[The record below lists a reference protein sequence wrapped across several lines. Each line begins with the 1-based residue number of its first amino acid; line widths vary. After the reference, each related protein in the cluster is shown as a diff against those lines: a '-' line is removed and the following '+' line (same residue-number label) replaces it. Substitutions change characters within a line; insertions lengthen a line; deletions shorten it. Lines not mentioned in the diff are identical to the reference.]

1 MSSTAYETDYNQWLK
16 ETVKQLQERNFDQVD
31 LDNLIEEIES
41 IRKSD
46 RRALMSLLTRLIEQL
61 LKLAYWQEE
70 KKRSGNHWAAAIVN
84 FRAQIQHRLEDS
96 PSWQEEKKR
105 SGNHWAAEIVNFR
118 AQIQHRLED
127 SPSLKTELAA
137 MYDKVYPVA
146 IKSVSQLFS
155 LNSDAH
161 ISLEQ
166 TLDDNWFPPAEK

>member
-16 ETVKQLQERNFDQVD
+16 ETVKQLRERNFEQVD
-31 LDNLIEEIES
+31 WDNLIEEIES
-41 IRKSD
+41 MGKSD
-46 RRALMSLLTRLIEQL
+46 RRALMSLLTRLIEHL

-84 FRAQIQHRLEDS
+84 FRAQIQ
-96 PSWQEEKKR
+96 Q
-105 SGNHWAAEIVNFR
+105 
-118 AQIQHRLED
+118 RLED
-127 SPSLKTELAA
+127 SPSLRPELAA

-166 TLDDNWFPPAEK
+166 ILDDNWFPPAEK

>member
-16 ETVKQLQERNFDQVD
+16 ETVKQLQERNFEQVD
-31 LDNLIEEIES
+31 WDNLIEEIES

-46 RRALMSLLTRLIEQL
+46 RRALMSLLTRLIEHL

-96 PSWQEEKKR
+96 PSLRQ
-105 SGNHWAAEIVNFR
+105 
-118 AQIQHRLED
+118 
-127 SPSLKTELAA
+127 ELAA

>member
-16 ETVKQLQERNFDQVD
+16 ETVKQLQERNFEQVD
-31 LDNLIEEIES
+31 WDNLIEEIES
-41 IRKSD
+41 MGKSD
-46 RRALMSLLTRLIEQL
+46 RRALMSLLTRLIEHL

-96 PSWQEEKKR
+96 PSLR
-105 SGNHWAAEIVNFR
+105 
-118 AQIQHRLED
+118 
-127 SPSLKTELAA
+127 PELAV

>member
-16 ETVKQLQERNFDQVD
+16 ETVKQLQERNFEQVD
-31 LDNLIEEIES
+31 WDNLIAEIES
-41 IRKSD
+41 MGKSD
-46 RRALMSLLTRLIEQL
+46 RRALMSLLTRLIEHL

-70 KKRSGNHWAAAIVN
+70 KKRSGNHWAAA
-84 FRAQIQHRLEDS
+84 
-96 PSWQEEKKR
+96 
-105 SGNHWAAEIVNFR
+105 IVNFR

>member
-16 ETVKQLQERNFDQVD
+16 ETVKHLQERNFEQVD
-31 LDNLIEEIES
+31 WDNLIEEIES
-41 IRKSD
+41 MGKSD
-46 RRALMSLLTRLIEQL
+46 RRALMSLLTRLIEHL

-84 FRAQIQHRLEDS
+84 FRAQIQQRLEDS
-96 PSWQEEKKR
+96 PSSR
-105 SGNHWAAEIVNFR
+105 
-118 AQIQHRLED
+118 
-127 SPSLKTELAA
+127 PELAA

-161 ISLEQ
+161 ISLKQ

>member
-16 ETVKQLQERNFDQVD
+16 ETVKQLRERNFEQVD
-31 LDNLIEEIES
+31 WDNLIEEIES
-41 IRKSD
+41 MGKSD
-46 RRALMSLLTRLIEQL
+46 RRALMSLLTRLIEHL

-96 PSWQEEKKR
+96 PSLRQ
-105 SGNHWAAEIVNFR
+105 
-118 AQIQHRLED
+118 
-127 SPSLKTELAA
+127 ELAA

-166 TLDDNWFPPAEK
+166 TLDDNWFPPG

>member
-16 ETVKQLQERNFDQVD
+16 ETVKHLQERNFEQVD
-31 LDNLIEEIES
+31 WDNLIEEIES
-41 IRKSD
+41 MGKSD
-46 RRALMSLLTRLIEQL
+46 RRALMSLLTRLIEHL

-96 PSWQEEKKR
+96 PSLR
-105 SGNHWAAEIVNFR
+105 
-118 AQIQHRLED
+118 
-127 SPSLKTELAA
+127 TELAA

>member
-16 ETVKQLQERNFDQVD
+16 ETVKHLQERNFEQVD
-31 LDNLIEEIES
+31 WDNLIEEIES
-41 IRKSD
+41 MGKSD
-46 RRALMSLLTRLIEQL
+46 RRALMSLLTRLIEHL

-84 FRAQIQHRLEDS
+84 FRAQIQQRLEDS
-96 PSWQEEKKR
+96 PSSR
-105 SGNHWAAEIVNFR
+105 
-118 AQIQHRLED
+118 
-127 SPSLKTELAA
+127 PELAA

>member
-16 ETVKQLQERNFDQVD
+16 ETVKQLRERNFEQVD
-31 LDNLIEEIES
+31 WDNLIEEIES
-41 IRKSD
+41 MGKSD
-46 RRALMSLLTRLIEQL
+46 RRALMSLLTRLIEHL

-70 KKRSGNHWAAAIVN
+70 KKWSGNHWAAAIVN

-96 PSWQEEKKR
+96 PSLRQ
-105 SGNHWAAEIVNFR
+105 
-118 AQIQHRLED
+118 
-127 SPSLKTELAA
+127 ELAA

>member
-16 ETVKQLQERNFDQVD
+16 ETVKHLQERNFEQVD
-31 LDNLIEEIES
+31 WDNLIEEIES
-41 IRKSD
+41 MGKSD
-46 RRALMSLLTRLIEQL
+46 RRALMSLLTRLIEHL

-84 FRAQIQHRLEDS
+84 FRAQIQ
-96 PSWQEEKKR
+96 Q
-105 SGNHWAAEIVNFR
+105 
-118 AQIQHRLED
+118 RLED
-127 SPSLKTELAA
+127 SPSLWPELAA

>member
-16 ETVKQLQERNFDQVD
+16 ETVKQLQERNFEQVD
-31 LDNLIEEIES
+31 WDNLIEEIES
-41 IRKSD
+41 MGKSD

-96 PSWQEEKKR
+96 PSLR
-105 SGNHWAAEIVNFR
+105 S
-118 AQIQHRLED
+118 
-127 SPSLKTELAA
+127 ELAA

-166 TLDDNWFPPAEK
+166 TLDDNWFPRAEK

>member
-16 ETVKQLQERNFDQVD
+16 ETVKHLQERNFEQVD
-31 LDNLIEEIES
+31 WDNLIEEIES
-41 IRKSD
+41 MGKSD
-46 RRALMSLLTRLIEQL
+46 RRALMSMLTRLIEHL

-84 FRAQIQHRLEDS
+84 FRAQIQ
-96 PSWQEEKKR
+96 Q
-105 SGNHWAAEIVNFR
+105 
-118 AQIQHRLED
+118 RLED
-127 SPSLKTELAA
+127 SPSLRPELAA

>member
-16 ETVKQLQERNFDQVD
+16 ETVKQLRERNFEQVD
-31 LDNLIEEIES
+31 WDNLIEEIES
-41 IRKSD
+41 MGKSD
-46 RRALMSLLTRLIEQL
+46 RRALMSLLTRLIEHL

-96 PSWQEEKKR
+96 PSLR
-105 SGNHWAAEIVNFR
+105 S
-118 AQIQHRLED
+118 
-127 SPSLKTELAA
+127 ELAA

>member
-16 ETVKQLQERNFDQVD
+16 ETVKQLRERNFEQVD
-31 LDNLIEEIES
+31 WDNLIEEIES
-41 IRKSD
+41 MGKSD
-46 RRALMSLLTRLIEQL
+46 RRALMSLLTRLIEHL

-96 PSWQEEKKR
+96 PSLR
-105 SGNHWAAEIVNFR
+105 
-118 AQIQHRLED
+118 
-127 SPSLKTELAA
+127 PELAV

>member
-16 ETVKQLQERNFDQVD
+16 ETVKQLRERNFEQVD
-31 LDNLIEEIES
+31 WDNLIEEIES
-41 IRKSD
+41 MGKSD
-46 RRALMSLLTRLIEQL
+46 RRVLMSLLTRLIEHL

-84 FRAQIQHRLEDS
+84 FRAQIQ
-96 PSWQEEKKR
+96 Q
-105 SGNHWAAEIVNFR
+105 
-118 AQIQHRLED
+118 RLED
-127 SPSLKTELAA
+127 SPSLRPELAA

>member
-16 ETVKQLQERNFDQVD
+16 ETVKQLQERNFEQVD
-31 LDNLIEEIES
+31 WDNLIEEIES

-84 FRAQIQHRLEDS
+84 FCAQIQH
-96 PSWQEEKKR
+96 
-105 SGNHWAAEIVNFR
+105 G
-118 AQIQHRLED
+118 LED
-127 SPSLKTELAA
+127 SPSLRPELAA

-166 TLDDNWFPPAEK
+166 ILDDNWFPPAEK

>member
-16 ETVKQLQERNFDQVD
+16 ETVKQLQERNFEQVD
-31 LDNLIEEIES
+31 WDNLIEEIES

-46 RRALMSLLTRLIEQL
+46 RRALMSLLTRLIEHL
-61 LKLAYWQEE
+61 LKLAY
-70 KKRSGNHWAAAIVN
+70 
-84 FRAQIQHRLEDS
+84 
-96 PSWQEEKKR
+96 WQEEKKR

-127 SPSLKTELAA
+127 SPSLRTELAA

-146 IKSVSQLFS
+146 IKSVSQLFY

-166 TLDDNWFPPAEK
+166 ILDDNWFPPAEK

>member
-16 ETVKQLQERNFDQVD
+16 ETVKQLQERNFEQVD
-31 LDNLIEEIES
+31 WDNLIEEIES
-41 IRKSD
+41 MGKSD
-46 RRALMSLLTRLIEQL
+46 RGALMSLLTRLIEHL

-70 KKRSGNHWAAAIVN
+70 KKRSGNHWAA
-84 FRAQIQHRLEDS
+84 
-96 PSWQEEKKR
+96 K
-105 SGNHWAAEIVNFR
+105 IVNFR

-127 SPSLKTELAA
+127 SPSLRPELAV